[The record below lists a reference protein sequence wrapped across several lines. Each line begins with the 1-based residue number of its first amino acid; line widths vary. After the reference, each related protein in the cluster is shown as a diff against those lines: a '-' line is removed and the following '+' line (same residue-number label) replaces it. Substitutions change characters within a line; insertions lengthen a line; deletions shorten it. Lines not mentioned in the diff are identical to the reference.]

1 MNTPAAFDAK
11 DMKSITQFIYIVL
24 IAGMAAQFV
33 MITIA
38 PGSVAIL
45 CAIVYAYIKRKE
57 LKGTWFESHYRWMT
71 RSFWIGGAVYLPVAT
86 IALSIFQGLLVDLQP
101 MYAAMYEGE
110 KDVVT
115 LMKIVYDSNDRM
127 MFLSTITMLAVFALW
142 WTVRCLIGLYH
153 LRKEEAVPD
162 VTRWL

>member
-1 MNTPAAFDAK
+1 MNTPATFDAK